1 MSHHIGKMTGRGNPR
16 LTGCD
21 GEHQSSHLATV
32 SSGGRGSASSCR
44 CRRTPR
50 HRGGP
55 CGSVPRGRNQSA
67 ACRRRHLLRHLR
79 LPDHLADPRR
89 DARRALLTSE
99 LLRAPHPPHLSRAFP
114 GACRLLGP
122 GTVAVHA
129 AGLGSVRPEFW
140 WQRRSSS
147 PTSISIGDS
156 GYFDAPL
163 DTKPL
168 LHTWSLCDRRA
179 ILHRL
184 STHSAASPPLGWPA
198 LDRGRPRSL
207 CFVACGFDPDHSG

>member
-1 MSHHIGKMTGRGNPR
+1 MTGCN
-16 LTGCD
+16 
-21 GEHQSSHLATV
+21 GEHLII
-32 SSGGRGSASSCR
+32 SSGYGFFRGKGKCVIVPMSTDSAPSRWSLWFCST
-44 CRRTPR
+44 RRR
-50 HRGGP
+50 
-55 CGSVPRGRNQSA
+55 
-67 ACRRRHLLRHLR
+67 CRRRHLLRHLR

-129 AGLGSVRPEFW
+129 AGLGSVRPEFGGNGALRLQHPFLLGLRLF
-140 WQRRSSS
+140 QRAARHQASAAHLES
-147 PTSISIGDS
+147 
-156 GYFDAPL
+156 
-163 DTKPL
+163 
-168 LHTWSLCDRRA
+168 CDRRA